1 MARTDKIYH
10 DHTSVLCE
18 IRLFTVWNIKRD
30 IFERILERS
39 RMRVNFLVV
48 PNDSHDPM
56 N

>member
-1 MARTDKIYH
+1 MEKTDRIYH
-10 DHTSVLCE
+10 DHTSVLCA

-30 IFERILERS
+30 IFALIRERS
-39 RMRVNFLVV
+39 RMRVNFLGV